1 MAAREPAMTPETG
14 LRNVRL
20 AFTAAIFLA
29 VAGYAAAP
37 LFPAPAQA
45 NTTATAAGAVVN
57 AAGRYT
63 LDTPIEQIA
72 ATPAG
77 EAILNRDMPGL
88 LQHRSYPM
96 FKSMSLRLV
105 GRLSGGR
112 MSDTDLAQTARDLAT
127 LPPPASPLRQVSQ
140 TYADP
145 DFN

>member
-1 MAAREPAMTPETG
+1 MASREPVLNPESA
-14 LRNVRL
+14 LKNVRI
-20 AFTAAIFLA
+20 AFTAAIVLA

-45 NTTATAAGAVVN
+45 TTAVHA
-57 AAGRYT
+57 YS
-63 LDTPIEQIA
+63 LDTPIEDIA

-77 EAILNRDMPGL
+77 TAILDRDMPGL
-88 LQHRSYPM
+88 LQHPSYPM

-112 MSDTDLAQTARDLAT
+112 LANDTMTKVEADLAS
-127 LPPPASPLRQVSQ
+127 LPPPTSPLRRVSQ

-145 DFN
+145 EFK